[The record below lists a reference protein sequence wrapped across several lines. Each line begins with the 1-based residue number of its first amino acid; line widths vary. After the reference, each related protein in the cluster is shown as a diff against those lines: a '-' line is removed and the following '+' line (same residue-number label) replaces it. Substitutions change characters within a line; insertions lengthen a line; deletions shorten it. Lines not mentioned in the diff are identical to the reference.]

1 MTEKKPFSA
10 AGRGIAMTLSL
21 ALAAGP
27 VLAAGLPSNV
37 TDLAYQ
43 DSSYSQREMRS
54 RGYTLVHT
62 DFRSGTTWQYWWGAS
77 NRACV
82 QVGIRDGKFDSVQG
96 TDRTDC
102 NQYYAEG
109 EGGRDDKD
117 QMSDGAKAA
126 IAAAAILGVAAL
138 AHKSHD
144 RNDSKNGGNYKNS
157 NDVAEFDRGYRDGL
171 YHAPYH
177 NYSNSRS
184 YSDGYSEGMQRRDQ
198 ETRHH
203 GSHSGRYAGYQ
214 NYFNM
219 NQLVGER
226 ASSADSTLR
235 ERGFRDVEG
244 YKRKNSSHVVW
255 WNSVTRQ
262 CLDVKTKEGRIANV
276 ETLSES
282 ACY

>member
-1 MTEKKPFSA
+1 MTVSMPFGA
-10 AGRGIAMTLSL
+10 AGRGLAMTLSL

-37 TDLAYQ
+37 ADLAYQ
-43 DSSYSQREMRS
+43 DSSYSQREMRD

-62 DFRSGTTWQYWWGAS
+62 DFRNGTTWQYWWGAS

-82 QVGIRDGKFDSVQG
+82 QVGIRDSKFSQVES

-102 NQYYAEG
+102 NQYYTDDGKDKG
-109 EGGRDDKD
+109 E
-117 QMSDGAKAA
+117 MSDGAKAA

-144 RNDSKNGGNYKNS
+144 RNNNKSNNNYNS
-157 NDVAEFDRGYRDGL
+157 SQEIADFDRGYRDGL
-171 YHAPYH
+171 HHTPYH
-177 NYSNSRS
+177 NYGNSRA
-184 YSDGYSEGMQRRDQ
+184 YSDGYSEGMQQRDQ

-203 GSHSGRYAGYQ
+203 GSHSGRYSGYQ

-226 ASSADSTLR
+226 ASSAESTLR
-235 ERGFRDVEG
+235 ERGFRDVDG

-255 WNSVTRQ
+255 WNAVTRQ

-276 ETLSES
+276 ETLTEGV
-282 ACY
+282 CN